1 MSKGPTNS
9 ESFMRQK
16 QTDFM
21 QALSSEKKMKRP
33 GAGEEADDVHLSQL
47 MNVTNDVIVLQSP
60 LNHTVRF
67 NGKQQHEDNRD
78 VNVEDILNAPSLS
91 ISMQTATD
99 ASIIL
104 EQQNTF

>member
-16 QTDFM
+16 QNDFM
-21 QALSSEKKMKRP
+21 QAFSSEKKFKRP
-33 GAGEEADDVHLSQL
+33 GIREEADDVHLSQL
-47 MNVTNDVIVLQSP
+47 MNVTNDIIKLQSP
-60 LNHTVRF
+60 LNNTVRF
-67 NGKQQHEDNRD
+67 NAQLQQDDNRD

-104 EQQNTF
+104 E

>member
-1 MSKGPTNS
+1 MSKGPTNN

-33 GAGEEADDVHLSQL
+33 REREEQDDVHLSQL
-47 MNVTNDVIVLQSP
+47 MNVTNDIIKLQSP
-60 LNHTVRF
+60 LNNTVRF
-67 NGKQQHEDNRD
+67 NLQQEDNRD

-104 EQQNTF
+104 EQQNTFQ

>member
-1 MSKGPTNS
+1 MSKGPTNN
-9 ESFMRQK
+9 ESFIRQK

-33 GAGEEADDVHLSQL
+33 GEREEQDDVHLSQL
-47 MNVTNDVIVLQSP
+47 MNVTNDIIKLQSP
-60 LNHTVRF
+60 LNNTVRF
-67 NGKQQHEDNRD
+67 NLQQEDNRD

-104 EQQNTF
+104 EQQNTFQ